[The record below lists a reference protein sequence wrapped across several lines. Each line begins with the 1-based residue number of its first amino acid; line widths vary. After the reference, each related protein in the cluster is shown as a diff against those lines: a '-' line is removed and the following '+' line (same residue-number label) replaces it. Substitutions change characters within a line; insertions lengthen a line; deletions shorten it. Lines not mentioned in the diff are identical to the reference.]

1 MQGGGRFLRDQTDTP
16 AANFSQ
22 VLWTTLKQI
31 PSLEEDGAFLNFSV
45 GWKKLQESSGKRTF
59 ARAGFSEYAKDFSCG
74 ETKIKACKSRADFA
88 RASEIR
94 DAEIFY
100 FKKRRHAMD
109 QGRDISRH
117 YPWSVKEVRR
127 TRRTNFPAQEG
138 Y

>member
-1 MQGGGRFLRDQTDTP
+1 L
-16 AANFSQ
+16 
-22 VLWTTLKQI
+22 
-31 PSLEEDGAFLNFSV
+31 LNCSV
-45 GWKKLQESSGKRTF
+45 EWKKSEEGSGKRAF
-59 ARAGFSEYAKDFSCG
+59 ARAGFSEHAEDFSCG
-74 ETKIKACKSRADFA
+74 ETKINACKSRADFA
-88 RASEIR
+88 RAGEIR

-117 YPWSVKEVRR
+117 YLWSAKEVRR